1 MALPH
6 IGLQVG
12 NENVDLLSAFSI
24 EKFDLYV
31 EKKTFAQLQKVCVNF
46 IGMDKPFIAS
56 RRASNSCLVVS
67 CCHKMQTK
75 HHISPLSRNVNTTC
89 RTVFQQGAA

>member
-31 EKKTFAQLQKVCVNF
+31 EKKHLHSFKRSV
-46 IGMDKPFIAS
+46 
-56 RRASNSCLVVS
+56 
-67 CCHKMQTK
+67 
-75 HHISPLSRNVNTTC
+75 
-89 RTVFQQGAA
+89 